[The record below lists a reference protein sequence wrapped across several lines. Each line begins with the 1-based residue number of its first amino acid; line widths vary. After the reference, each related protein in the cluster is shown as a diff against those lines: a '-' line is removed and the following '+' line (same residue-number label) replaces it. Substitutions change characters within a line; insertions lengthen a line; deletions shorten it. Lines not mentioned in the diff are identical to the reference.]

1 MDLVP
6 LKDDIGFFPPYQAVS
21 IARKAIL
28 SEHPELADV
37 LSKLA
42 GAITPDQMRAMND
55 QVDVGGRTPRDVAI
69 EFLNKEGLI

>member
-1 MDLVP
+1 M
-6 LKDDIGFFPPYQAVS
+6 S

-37 LSKLA
+37 LSKLD
-42 GAITPDQMRAMND
+42 GTITTDQMRAMNY
-55 QVDVGGRTPRDVAI
+55 QVDVGGRTPYDVAI